1 MSTKLF
7 ARAFVIAALSAVPL
21 PAFAQDAATASY
33 KQSME
38 KMNAEMQKG
47 MDPDPTKAWVK
58 MMIAH
63 HQGAIDMNKVVLKE
77 TKDPKIRKMAE
88 KATGEQEKEIK
99 QLQAWLTR
107 HGG

>member
-1 MSTKLF
+1 MSAKLL
-7 ARAFVIAALSAVPL
+7 ACAFVMAAIPAVPL
-21 PAFAQDAATASY
+21 QASAQDAAMDSY

-38 KMNAEMQKG
+38 RMNADMQKG
-47 MDPDPTKAWVK
+47 MDPDATKAWAK

-63 HQGAIDMNKVVLKE
+63 HQGAIDMNRVVLKE

-88 KATGEQEKEIK
+88 KTTGEQEAEIK
-99 QLQAWLTR
+99 QLQAWVSR